1 MKKAFSTLGCPG
13 WTFDEILSVAK
24 DIGMDGI
31 EIRGLGE
38 QMYAP
43 KIGLFLE
50 ENIKSTLQN
59 LNKFDLSIPI
69 LTSSCDLSNED
80 FEGCLREASEYSQLA
95 QKLNSKYI
103 RIMCESTP
111 APRKNIDL
119 EVIAERY
126 SKICDISKSFNVTAL
141 IETNGI
147 LANSK
152 NMKKFLQLSSNKNAK
167 VLWDIHHPFRFF
179 KESPE
184 YTFDQIGEFIEYI
197 HVKDSIMKDGKVIY
211 KMMGWGDVPVEL
223 SIKVLQKHNYQ
234 GFISLEWVK
243 RWCTDLQESG
253 IVFPQYA
260 NYIDDVLNLF
270 EHN

>member
-31 EIRGLGE
+31 EIRGLGD

-43 KIGLFLE
+43 KIGVFSDK
-50 ENIKSTLQN
+50 NIKSTLN
-59 LNKFDLSIPI
+59 TLSKLGLSIPI
-69 LTSSCDLSNED
+69 LTSSCDLSKEG
-80 FEGCLREASEYSQLA
+80 FEECLKEALEYSQLA
-95 QKLNSKYI
+95 KKLNSKYV

-111 APRKNIDL
+111 ESKKDIDL

-126 SKICDISKSFNVTAL
+126 SKICDISKNFNVTAL

-152 NMKKFLQLSSNKNAK
+152 NMKKFLNLASNKNAK

-184 YTFDQIGEFIEYI
+184 YTFDQIGEYIEYV

-211 KMMGWGDVPVEL
+211 KMMGWGDIPIEL
-223 SIKVLQKHNYQ
+223 SIKVLQKQNYK

-260 NYIDDVLNLF
+260 NYINDILS
-270 EHN
+270 